1 MIQKRNAF
9 LENAAFLHDR
19 FAFVPLLYGSL
30 GLSLRLNEPLSVD
43 DIDILIPQYFFTE
56 GWELFCTDLAAAG
69 YTLVDVHEHT
79 FVRDGIA
86 FSYAAIE
93 SLSPFAGIPEEEIE
107 VVTCAG
113 IDFRLLT
120 LEQYRR
126 VYQASMQDGYRIH
139 VRQKKDG
146 DKLARIEQVLGR
158 R

>member
-1 MIQKRNAF
+1 M
-9 LENAAFLHDR
+9 
-19 FAFVPLLYGSL
+19 
-30 GLSLRLNEPLSVD
+30 
-43 DIDILIPQYFFTE
+43 
-56 GWELFCTDLAAAG
+56 
-69 YTLVDVHEHT
+69 DVHEHT

-113 IDFRLLT
+113 IDFRLST

-146 DKLARIEQVLGR
+146 DKLARIEHVLGR